1 MGLKF
6 DATHEYFFS
15 NTSIHFWEDS
25 DTLIIWND
33 MEDRIMIHG
42 VKLEQL
48 KDFVTRT
55 IPNKAKPRATRKK
68 A

>member
-55 IPNKAKPRATRKK
+55 IPNKRKPTARKK